1 MTTDCELEDY
11 WREAAAWDFDRVEAL
26 RRSERNAWRIA
37 IASASGALLS
47 IATLALL
54 VPLKQL
60 VPFVVRVDNTTGIVD
75 VVPTMVRPIDPGQAV
90 TRYLLTH
97 YITVCERFDFA
108 TAESDYRECGA
119 FQSAKR
125 NEEWYALWNRTNPDS
140 PLNLY
145 KDGTVV
151 QARVVAV
158 SFLDRTSP
166 VSGLAQ
172 VRYVREVRPAGG
184 AQVRL
189 THWIATIQYAYAK
202 PSADVRLRSL
212 NPLGFKILQF
222 ASQPEVTLDPPP
234 RPAQK

>member
-1 MTTDCELEDY
+1 VTTDGELEDY

-37 IASASGALLS
+37 TASAAGALLS
-47 IATLALL
+47 IVTLALL

-60 VPFVVRVDNTTGIVD
+60 VPFIIRVDNTTGIVD
-75 VVPTMVRPIDPGQAV
+75 VVPTLVRPIDPGQAV

-97 YITVCERFDFA
+97 YVRVCQRFDFP
-108 TAESDYRECGA
+108 TAESDYDECGA

-125 NEEWYALWNRTNPDS
+125 NEQWYALWRRTNPDS

-158 SFLDRTSP
+158 SFLERTSR

-184 AQVRL
+184 AQARL
-189 THWIATIQYAYAK
+189 THWIATIEYAYGK
-202 PSADVRLRSL
+202 PSTNVRLRSL
-212 NPLGFKILQF
+212 NPLGFKILEF
-222 ASQPEVTLDPPP
+222 AAQPEVMLDPAP
-234 RPAQK
+234 RPTRN